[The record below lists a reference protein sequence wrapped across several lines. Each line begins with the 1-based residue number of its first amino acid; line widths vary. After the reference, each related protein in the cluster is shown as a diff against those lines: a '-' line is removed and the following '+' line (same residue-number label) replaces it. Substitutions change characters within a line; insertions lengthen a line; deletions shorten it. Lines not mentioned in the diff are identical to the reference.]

1 MPAKPLP
8 ATQREERQGE
18 RLEVAIVDNILPEIE
33 GNVPVDGPGG
43 VQNNVGGAVHHPDC
57 EKLLQ
62 QLLQAISKISLLLN
76 ALESL

>member
-43 VQNNVGGAVHHPDC
+43 VQNNVGGAVHLP
-57 EKLLQ
+57 
-62 QLLQAISKISLLLN
+62 
-76 ALESL
+76 